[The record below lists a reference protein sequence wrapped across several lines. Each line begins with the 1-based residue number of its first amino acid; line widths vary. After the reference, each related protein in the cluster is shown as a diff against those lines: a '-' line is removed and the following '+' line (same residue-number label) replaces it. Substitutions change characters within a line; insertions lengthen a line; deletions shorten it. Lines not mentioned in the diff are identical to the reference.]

1 MNIRN
6 LPSHRFELYLGIST
20 NLRPDELATG
30 YMRSATNVDSFG
42 LFRGLGT
49 VPGSTAV
56 SADHGTTVR
65 SLHYFE
71 FFDLSRTLQRQHLS
85 FAADGVL
92 RSINPSTGALT
103 TLASGLADGILRH
116 AVTLNRIHFTSPEQ
130 RGLDTGGLKYDGT
143 RTTNWGVLAPGTA
156 ETVQEAF
163 DDFTDWTDSTDATTS
178 DSPISIDGAGSVAVA
193 KDGTS
198 STDCSFTQ
206 GSLSLDFS
214 ALGQNALYVYLF
226 LPSGVLQQLATSAAV
241 TVDLGT
247 SGLTNYDSH
256 TFDVGELVPGW
267 NLLVMDVTDPDTT
280 GGSGAT
286 LSSITNLRFRL
297 TTSTTGQTFSGVLW
311 DHMYSVANGTVT
323 AATGSAG
330 NLTGDY
336 TYRVAFLTEYGVISN
351 GGPVSATVSPSSDQ
365 VDLSTI
371 PVSDDPQVI
380 ARLIYRDIS
389 GDAIYRFVDQIN
401 DNVTTTYTDDIPDAS
416 LGATDLPLAGDSI
429 IDNSPL
435 GRLHAS
441 VVWQNRIIGIDADDR
456 YRLIIGEV
464 GAPEAAKIVDQIVL
478 EENLIALEPHAVGLL
493 IYSSDSIFRLAG
505 DGVNIPFF
513 VEKTSSTTGANS
525 FRSAATYKNTHL
537 CQHEDKVYF
546 VENPADPWFLNKHRL
561 DHFRDDITNATLD
574 DGFVV
579 HDRSRF
585 RVLFFNKGSSGD
597 YDQIDVWQY
606 GVSAREQVS
615 GDGAGVDPQDIRYGA
630 WFTLSLPASVNP
642 HCAEMME
649 RTADLPEL
657 WVGGED
663 GYVYWLQDPSAT
675 TWAEGASTS
684 AISSSFETI
693 AFPIGSSVHGRG
705 IPRYLKLHLESVG
718 SATTAVTVTILSDS
732 EGATIGS
739 SSFNISV
746 ANGLQSIIVP
756 IPQMGIRGEWCR
768 INVSNPRLVKDMHVF
783 YLPRTDFRAS
793 RAA

>member
-1 MNIRN
+1 
-6 LPSHRFELYLGIST
+6 
-20 NLRPDELATG
+20 
-30 YMRSATNVDSFG
+30 MRSASNVDAFG
-42 LFRGLGT
+42 LFRGVGT

-103 TLASGLADGILRH
+103 TLQSGLTDAILRS
-116 AVTLNRIHFTSPEQ
+116 AQSLNRMHFTSPEQ
-130 RGLDTGGLKYDGT
+130 RGLDTGGIKYDGT
-143 RTTNWGVLAPGTA
+143 RVTNWGVLAPGTA

-163 DDFTDWTDSTDATTS
+163 DDFTDWTDSTDCTSS
-178 DSPISIDGAGSVAVA
+178 DSTTSIDGAGSVAMA

-214 ALGQNALYVYLF
+214 ALGQDALYVYLF
-226 LPSGVLQQLATSAAV
+226 LPSGVLQQLADTGV

-267 NLLVMDVTDPDTT
+267 NLLVMDVTAPDTT

-286 LSSITNLRFRL
+286 LSSITDLRFRI
-297 TTSTTGQTFSGVLW
+297 TTSGTSETFTGVLW
-311 DHMYSVANGTVT
+311 DHMYSVANGTPTV
-323 AATGSAG
+323 ATGSAG
-330 NLTGDY
+330 NPSGTY
-336 TYRVAFLTEYGVISN
+336 TYRVAFLTEYGVVSN
-351 GGPVSATVSPSSDQ
+351 GGPASASVSPSSEQ
-365 VDLSTI
+365 VDITNI

-401 DNVTTTYTDDIPDAS
+401 DNTTTSYTDDIADSS
-416 LGATDLPLAGDSI
+416 LGSTDLPLAGDSVL
-429 IDNSPL
+429 DSTPL
-435 GRLHAS
+435 GRLHACT
-441 VVWQNRIIGIDADDR
+441 VWQNRIIGIDADDR
-456 YRLIIGEV
+456 FRLIVGDV
-464 GAPEAAKIVDQIVL
+464 GAPETARIVDQIVF
-478 EENLIALEPHAVGLL
+478 EESLVALEPHAVGLL
-493 IYSSDSIFRLAG
+493 VYSSDSVFRLAG
-505 DGVNIPFF
+505 DGINVPFF
-513 VEKTSSTTGANS
+513 VERTSTTVGANS
-525 FRSAATYKNTHL
+525 HRSVVTYKNTHL
-537 CQHEDKVYF
+537 CQHEDRVYF

-561 DHFRDDITNATLD
+561 DHFRNDITNSTLS
-574 DGFVV
+574 DGFLV

-585 RVLFFNKGSSGD
+585 RVLFFNKGSSAD

-606 GVSAREQVS
+606 GVSAQEQIS

-630 WFTLSLPASVNP
+630 WFTLSLPTSVNP

-657 WVGGED
+657 WIGGED

-675 TWAEGASTS
+675 TWAEGASSS
-684 AISSSFETI
+684 AISSSFETL
-693 AFPIGSSVHGRG
+693 AVPLGSSTSGRG
-705 IPRYLKLHLESVG
+705 MARYLKLNLESSG
-718 SATTAVTVTILSDS
+718 SATVAVTVTLLSDAD
-732 EGATIGS
+732 GATVAS
-739 SSFNISV
+739 SSFNI
-746 ANGLQSIIVP
+746 AAADGKQSIIAPVP
-756 IPQMGIRGEWCR
+756 QIGDRAEWGR
-768 INVSNPRLVKDMHVF
+768 ILVSNPRTVKNMELF
-783 YLPRTDFRAS
+783 YMPRVDFRSS
-793 RAA
+793 RTA